1 MILKRSSGGALIW
14 VTSDSGIR
22 RRLAPVAARRVPDLK
37 VARVSVELI
46 DQVMR
51 DSS

>member
-1 MILKRSSGGALIW
+1 MILKRSRGGALIW
-14 VTSDSGIR
+14 VTSDSAIR
-22 RRLAPVAARRVPDLK
+22 RWLGLRAAS
-37 VARVSVELI
+37 VSLELI